1 MVLAAQGNDDK
12 VKIKNYIVQ
21 KLAEEAGLNCA
32 TTDMIPYVLF
42 LDGEYWGVYY
52 LTEAYNADYISTH
65 YSVDKDDII
74 MWKNGDMEEGVE
86 DDYRIQYEMVAFI
99 SNSDMSE
106 IGNYE
111 QACEIIDINSF
122 VDYYALEIYI
132 ANQDWLPNNCAYW
145 RSRECNG
152 KNQYY
157 DGRWRW
163 MLFDTDL
170 GAVLTE
176 TTDDTIQHAIDDDP
190 VFASL
195 ICNEEVQRMLR
206 ERIMEISGV
215 YKENYNEWIDEWLT
229 DMSTAVCCNGKR
241 FWGENGIDDY
251 LNRMIAGMRAYPEE
265 RERYLKQCM
274 DSHFN
279 Q

>member
-1 MVLAAQGNDDK
+1 
-12 VKIKNYIVQ
+12 
-21 KLAEEAGLNCA
+21 
-32 TTDMIPYVLF
+32 
-42 LDGEYWGVYY
+42 
-52 LTEAYNADYISTH
+52 
-65 YSVDKDDII
+65 
-74 MWKNGDMEEGVE
+74 
-86 DDYRIQYEMVAFI
+86 
-99 SNSDMSE
+99 
-106 IGNYE
+106 
-111 QACEIIDINSF
+111 
-122 VDYYALEIYI
+122 
-132 ANQDWLPNNCAYW
+132 
-145 RSRECNG
+145 
-152 KNQYY
+152 
-157 DGRWRW
+157 

-206 ERIMEISGV
+206 EKIMEISNV

-229 DMSTAVCCNGKR
+229 DMSTAVYYNGKR